1 MLQVY
6 VLLSRVLKLDG
17 QTLEYHVYQLTWT
30 LPLRAPAEKV
40 ECASRTVEDGGRE
53 RVWSGCKPKP
63 VSTDQIQ
70 STHATQNPRAHE
82 TASSIVYSGQVDA
95 AAGNS
100 TQNRFTMESSTL
112 LLSLKACSVQQ
123 LLSWIASTGRHRA

>member
-40 ECASRTVEDGGRE
+40 ECASRTAAENVCGLD
-53 RVWSGCKPKP
+53 VN
-63 VSTDQIQ
+63 Q
-70 STHATQNPRAHE
+70 SLSQPTKYSPPTPHKTPELMKLQA
-82 TASSIVYSGQVDA
+82 ASY
-95 AAGNS
+95 
-100 TQNRFTMESSTL
+100 
-112 LLSLKACSVQQ
+112 
-123 LLSWIASTGRHRA
+123 IAVR